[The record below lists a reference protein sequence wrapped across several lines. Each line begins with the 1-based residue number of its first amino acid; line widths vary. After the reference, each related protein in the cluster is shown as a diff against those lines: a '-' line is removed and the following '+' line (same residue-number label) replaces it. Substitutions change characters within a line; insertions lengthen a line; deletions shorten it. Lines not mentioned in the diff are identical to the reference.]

1 MEKGIYGNG
10 QKYESY
16 LENGGMVDGKI
27 QESFIDKQG
36 NTQYIYMASNAFE
49 EGREWEREAQISYFN
64 TDQVYQ
70 FERNVG
76 IRISGESTRSRS
88 HKSLKLYARDIY
100 GDGNPMNLEWNG
112 EERAWKEFKLRNG
125 GNECDTNKIKDAF
138 IQTLVKECNVATQ
151 DASPCIL
158 FINGEYWGFYF
169 LTERYTEEYFQKYYG
184 ISEDNIL
191 MIDSGGVAIGE
202 EEDYEEYLD
211 LINYLSGTDFTDK
224 RNYDELLKK
233 VDMSSFIDFYCIN
246 LYIDNQDIDF
256 GRNMAL
262 WKSKRK
268 GTAEYEDE
276 RWRWMIFDLDIT
288 ARDPAVNSFDESLN
302 DLMKDP
308 IIKNLAQSDEFK
320 KQFEDRFF
328 EIAENIFSYE
338 KVNDELKEWGNN
350 YRRQIIKTQKQ
361 FVSEEYDE
369 TRYWEYMKEIDR
381 FFEQRPKYI
390 FTYLENYIE

>member
-1 MEKGIYGNG
+1 MFGESISKTYFIGYDTRTEYEGVPIISLVTDPDNLFGMEKGIYGNG

-70 FERNVG
+70 FER
-76 IRISGESTRSRS
+76 
-88 HKSLKLYARDIY
+88 
-100 GDGNPMNLEWNG
+100 
-112 EERAWKEFKLRNG
+112 
-125 GNECDTNKIKDAF
+125 
-138 IQTLVKECNVATQ
+138 NVATQ

-268 GTAEYEDE
+268 GMVLEQQN
-276 RWRWMIFDLDIT
+276 MKM
-288 ARDPAVNSFDESLN
+288 RDGA
-302 DLMKDP
+302 
-308 IIKNLAQSDEFK
+308 
-320 KQFEDRFF
+320 
-328 EIAENIFSYE
+328 
-338 KVNDELKEWGNN
+338 G
-350 YRRQIIKTQKQ
+350 
-361 FVSEEYDE
+361 
-369 TRYWEYMKEIDR
+369 
-381 FFEQRPKYI
+381 
-390 FTYLENYIE
+390 

>member
-1 MEKGIYGNG
+1 M
-10 QKYESY
+10 
-16 LENGGMVDGKI
+16 
-27 QESFIDKQG
+27 
-36 NTQYIYMASNAFE
+36 
-49 EGREWEREAQISYFN
+49 
-64 TDQVYQ
+64 
-70 FERNVG
+70 NV
-76 IRISGESTRSRS
+76 IRSRLRILVLLIS
-88 HKSLKLYARDIY
+88 RIVMMVVICSVLRYAEIRGERSNIVINEVCSNNYSL
-100 GDGNPMNLEWNG
+100 
-112 EERAWKEFKLRNG
+112 
-125 GNECDTNKIKDAF
+125 
-138 IQTLVKECNVATQ
+138 
-151 DASPCIL
+151 
-158 FINGEYWGFYF
+158 
-169 LTERYTEEYFQKYYG
+169 
-184 ISEDNIL
+184 
-191 MIDSGGVAIGE
+191 
-202 EEDYEEYLD
+202 
-211 LINYLSGTDFTDK
+211 
-224 RNYDELLKK
+224 
-233 VDMSSFIDFYCIN
+233 
-246 LYIDNQDIDF
+246 
-256 GRNMAL
+256 AL

>member
-1 MEKGIYGNG
+1 M
-10 QKYESY
+10 KYAVIII
-16 LENGGMVDGKI
+16 LWHC
-27 QESFIDKQG
+27 
-36 NTQYIYMASNAFE
+36 
-49 EGREWEREAQISYFN
+49 GR
-64 TDQVYQ
+64 V
-70 FERNVG
+70 
-76 IRISGESTRSRS
+76 
-88 HKSLKLYARDIY
+88 
-100 GDGNPMNLEWNG
+100 
-112 EERAWKEFKLRNG
+112 
-125 GNECDTNKIKDAF
+125 
-138 IQTLVKECNVATQ
+138 
-151 DASPCIL
+151 
-158 FINGEYWGFYF
+158 
-169 LTERYTEEYFQKYYG
+169 
-184 ISEDNIL
+184 
-191 MIDSGGVAIGE
+191 
-202 EEDYEEYLD
+202 
-211 LINYLSGTDFTDK
+211 
-224 RNYDELLKK
+224 
-233 VDMSSFIDFYCIN
+233 
-246 LYIDNQDIDF
+246 
-256 GRNMAL
+256 
-262 WKSKRK
+262 
-268 GTAEYEDE
+268 TAEYEDE

>member
-268 GTAEYEDE
+268 GMVLEQQN
-276 RWRWMIFDLDIT
+276 MKM
-288 ARDPAVNSFDESLN
+288 RDGA
-302 DLMKDP
+302 
-308 IIKNLAQSDEFK
+308 
-320 KQFEDRFF
+320 
-328 EIAENIFSYE
+328 
-338 KVNDELKEWGNN
+338 G
-350 YRRQIIKTQKQ
+350 
-361 FVSEEYDE
+361 
-369 TRYWEYMKEIDR
+369 
-381 FFEQRPKYI
+381 
-390 FTYLENYIE
+390 

>member
-1 MEKGIYGNG
+1 M
-10 QKYESY
+10 
-16 LENGGMVDGKI
+16 
-27 QESFIDKQG
+27 
-36 NTQYIYMASNAFE
+36 
-49 EGREWEREAQISYFN
+49 
-64 TDQVYQ
+64 
-70 FERNVG
+70 
-76 IRISGESTRSRS
+76 
-88 HKSLKLYARDIY
+88 
-100 GDGNPMNLEWNG
+100 
-112 EERAWKEFKLRNG
+112 
-125 GNECDTNKIKDAF
+125 
-138 IQTLVKECNVATQ
+138 VKECNVATQ

>member
-70 FERNVG
+70 FER
-76 IRISGESTRSRS
+76 
-88 HKSLKLYARDIY
+88 
-100 GDGNPMNLEWNG
+100 
-112 EERAWKEFKLRNG
+112 
-125 GNECDTNKIKDAF
+125 
-138 IQTLVKECNVATQ
+138 NVATQ